1 VLAQRWGISIPA
13 AAATLQNTTQEGVRN
28 VYIPAERK
36 TRKKA
41 PWLKFPAVKG
51 KFYADQMFS
60 KLKSVHGHIGATVY
74 TNGLGYDRIYPWK
87 RKGDHHETIMDL
99 IHDVGVPQ
107 TLVTDNA
114 PEETMGRAREVC
126 RQYRIAQKTT
136 VPYSPW
142 QNLAE
147 ASIREMKKSVR
158 RTIRRTGTPP
168 RLWSYCAIWCTAIR
182 RLTSNTIPQ
191 LQGRVPEEHVTGSTP
206 DISSYVMFDWYQL
219 VYYWTP
225 TAEFPF
231 EKKLIGR
238 WIGIAENCNSNR

>member
-36 TRKKA
+36 TQKKA

-60 KLKSVHGHIGATVY
+60 KLKSLHGHIGATVY

-87 RKGDHHETIMDL
+87 QKGDHHETTMDL

-114 PEETMGRAREVC
+114 PEETMGQAREVC

-142 QNLAE
+142 
-147 ASIREMKKSVR
+147 
-158 RTIRRTGTPP
+158 
-168 RLWSYCAIWCTAIR
+168 
-182 RLTSNTIPQ
+182 
-191 LQGRVPEEHVTGSTP
+191 
-206 DISSYVMFDWYQL
+206 
-219 VYYWTP
+219 
-225 TAEFPF
+225 
-231 EKKLIGR
+231 
-238 WIGIAENCNSNR
+238 